1 MTPLSSTAATL
12 ELPRLTQARVDLL
25 RTITVVDES
34 GNSRQLTIPMERA
47 LTLFVDKRE
56 LVTLMTL
63 GQYPEWLALGYLLN
77 QGLVDGVGQVESVTV
92 DWSVEAAA
100 VKTRA
105 GGGLGVAALEKTEHR
120 VVTTG
125 CGQGTAFGDLLAD
138 VTGLAISADRGA
150 RLEQSALYRIL
161 EIMRR
166 QDCIHRQAGSVHGC
180 AVFSGEEMLFFVE
193 DVGRHNAL
201 DTIAGWMAMNGVDG
215 ADKVFYTTGRLTSE
229 MVLKAARMGVAV
241 VISRNGVTAMG
252 HQLATQLGL
261 TLIGRALNRHY
272 LCYCGAQ
279 RLVVPPP
286 LDA

>member
-1 MTPLSSTAATL
+1 M
-12 ELPRLTQARVDLL
+12 ELPRLTQARADSLH
-25 RTITVVDES
+25 TITVVDES
-34 GNSRQLTIPMERA
+34 GQTRPLTIPMERA

-63 GQYPEWLALGYLLN
+63 GQHPEWLALGYLLN
-77 QGLVDGVGQVESVTV
+77 QGLVEDAGQVESVTV
-92 DWSVEAAA
+92 DWSVEAAS

-105 GGGLGVAALEKTEHR
+105 ASGLSVAALKKIEHR
-120 VVTTG
+120 VITTG
-125 CGQGTAFGDLLAD
+125 CGQGTAFGALLAD
-138 VTGLAISADRGA
+138 VAGLAISADRGA
-150 RLEQSALYRIL
+150 RLEQAVLYRIL
-161 EIMRR
+161 ELMRR

-201 DTIAGWMAMNGVDG
+201 DTIAGWMAMNDVDG

-279 RLVVPPP
+279 RLVVQPV